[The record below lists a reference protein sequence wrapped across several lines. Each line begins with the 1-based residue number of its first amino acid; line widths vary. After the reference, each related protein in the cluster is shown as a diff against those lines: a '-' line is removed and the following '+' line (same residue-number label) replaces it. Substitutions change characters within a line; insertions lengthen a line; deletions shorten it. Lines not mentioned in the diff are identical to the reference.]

1 MYELTQDFSMVGL
14 SIANETTD
22 DDFNDDDFS
31 LWANFITVQDVE
43 DVDSLIYIFRWDW
56 NPVGS

>member
-31 LWANFITVQDVE
+31 LWATFITVQDVE
-43 DVDSLIYIFRWDW
+43 DDDYLIYIFRWDW